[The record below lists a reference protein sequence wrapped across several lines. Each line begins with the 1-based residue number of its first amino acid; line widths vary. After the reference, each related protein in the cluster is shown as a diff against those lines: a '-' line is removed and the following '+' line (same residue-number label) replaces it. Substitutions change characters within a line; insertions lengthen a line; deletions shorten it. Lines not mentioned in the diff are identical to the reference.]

1 MMAKKTYHSEC
12 RTVIYM
18 NFKNS
23 KMFRAYAYNLIGNSL
38 RGNSVAGS
46 KIIRSFLD
54 TIPEQEQKR
63 LLDNYDEML
72 KNKST

>member
-1 MMAKKTYHSEC
+1 
-12 RTVIYM
+12 
-18 NFKNS
+18 
-23 KMFRAYAYNLIGNSL
+23 MFRAYAYNLIGNSL